1 MRLKLVITPLLPTV
15 LILLVACGGTQPLP
29 DIDATV
35 EARVVEERITEEM
48 GVKIAANVVLL
59 GMFVAA
65 TGLLSKEAVEESIS
79 AFLRPHTVD
88 AGLRCFAEGYNWYTA
103 A

>member
-1 MRLKLVITPLLPTV
+1 
-15 LILLVACGGTQPLP
+15 VA
-29 DIDATV
+29 
-35 EARVVEERITEEM
+35 
-48 GVKIAANVVLL
+48 VKIAANVVLL

-65 TGLLSKEAVEESIS
+65 TGLITKEAVEESIS

-88 AGLRCFAEGYNWYTA
+88 TGLRCFAEGYNWYTA